1 MFPHKKICQPKCRQS
16 YAYDELHQMS
26 NTLSVLWLCQ
36 IDDLPIL
43 AIVKLSTK
51 TILMK
56 IWMIAINLKLKHI

>member
-56 IWMIAINLKLKHI
+56 I